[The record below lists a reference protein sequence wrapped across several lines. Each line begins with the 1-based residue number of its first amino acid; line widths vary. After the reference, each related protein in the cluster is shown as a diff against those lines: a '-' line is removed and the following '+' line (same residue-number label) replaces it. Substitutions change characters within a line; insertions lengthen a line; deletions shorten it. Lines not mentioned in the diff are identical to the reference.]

1 MTARATKGRAAVTA
15 ALFAFSF
22 ALPAVAQDVPAPS
35 PPPDTPPPASGP
47 TAASLH
53 DEGTALLANGKVAE
67 ACAKLGASVALEK
80 SHLTLADL
88 ARCHELQGRTAT
100 AYAEHVEASVL
111 AEKAGDA
118 DRATR
123 SRDSASRLAPRL
135 SKLRVEVVE
144 PLPGLVVK
152 RDGVELGADQLGAL
166 LVIDPGL
173 HVVTAEAPGR
183 ETFRAEVRIGADAD
197 AKGILVPRLAKKKG
211 KPLPPIEDPTAK
223 IPKGDG
229 RVGASPVRIAGFV
242 TGGIGFVGVVMGTI
256 FGIQTLVEVGEAE
269 DEETLC
275 PKKACTP
282 LGRLAIDEAE
292 TKGIASTVSLSI
304 GGAALA
310 TGITLFL
317 VDAFVLNRKPDEPTS
332 AFVTPWAGPTGGGVS
347 AGVSF

>member
-1 MTARATKGRAAVTA
+1 MRARASVAA

-22 ALPAVAQDVPAPS
+22 VLPALGQDAPGPS

-53 DEGTALLANGKVAE
+53 AEGTELLANGRVAE
-67 ACAKLGASVALEK
+67 ACTKLAASVALEK
-80 SHLTLADL
+80 SHLVLSDL

-100 AYAEHVEASVL
+100 AYQEHVEASVL

-123 SRDSASRLAPRL
+123 ARDSASRLAPRL

-144 PLPGLVVK
+144 PISGLVVK
-152 RDGVELGADQLGAL
+152 RDGVELAADQLGAL

-183 ETFRAEVRIGADAD
+183 EPFRAEVRIGPDAD
-197 AKGILVPRLAKKKG
+197 AKGVLVPKLTKKKG
-211 KPLPPIEDPTAK
+211 KTLPPIEDPTAK
-223 IPKGDG
+223 RPEGDG

-256 FGIQTLVEVGEAE
+256 FGIQTLIDVGEAE
-269 DEETLC
+269 DDQRLC
-275 PKKACTP
+275 PNKECTP

-292 TKGIASTVSLSI
+292 TKGIASTASFAI
-304 GGAALA
+304 GGTFLA

-317 VDAFVLNRKPDEPTS
+317 VDAFVLEKKPDEPER
-332 AFVTPWAGPTGGGVS
+332 AFVVPWAGPTGGGVA

>member
-1 MTARATKGRAAVTA
+1 MKRRAALAA
-15 ALFAFSF
+15 ALFGFSF
-22 ALPAVAQDVPAPS
+22 ALPAVAQDAPGPS
-35 PPPDTPPPASGP
+35 PPPEASAPASGP
-47 TAASLH
+47 TAESLH
-53 DEGTALLANGKVAE
+53 AEGIELLANGRVAE
-67 ACAKLGASVALEK
+67 ACAKLGASVAIEK
-80 SHLTLADL
+80 SHVTLADL

-135 SKLRVEVVE
+135 SKLRIEVIE
-144 PLPGLVVK
+144 ALPGLVVK

-183 ETFRAEVRIGADAD
+183 EPFRAEVRIGADAD
-197 AKGILVPRLAKKKG
+197 AKGVLVPKLAKKKG
-211 KPLPPIEDPTAK
+211 KALPPIEDPTVK
-223 IPKGDG
+223 KPEGDG

-269 DEETLC
+269 DDERLC
-275 PKKACTP
+275 PNKACTP

-292 TKGIASTVSLSI
+292 TKGIASTVSFAI
-304 GGAALA
+304 GGTALA
-310 TGITLFL
+310 TGVTLFL
-317 VDAFVLNRKPDEPTS
+317 VDAFVLEEKPDEARR
-332 AFVTPWAGPTGGGVS
+332 AFVTPWAGPGGGGVS